1 MILKLREVYR
11 ERSLNKGRT
20 GPTWSTREVFVNTK
34 HIVMIRPNIDM
45 SRRLQEGL
53 IPDLEKGTDFCTL
66 SLDRGQSGTD
76 VIVVGSLSE
85 LESTVFTAGR
95 ELLNG

>member
-1 MILKLREVYR
+1 MILKLKEVYR
-11 ERSLNKGRT
+11 ERNLNKGRA
-20 GPTWSTREVFVNTK
+20 GPTWSTRDVFVNTK
-34 HIVMIRPNIDM
+34 HIVMIRPNTDM

-53 IPDLEKGTDFCTL
+53 VPGLEKNTSFCTL
-66 SLDRGQSGTD
+66 SLDRGQAGTD

-85 LESTVFTAGR
+85 LESTVFSAGR